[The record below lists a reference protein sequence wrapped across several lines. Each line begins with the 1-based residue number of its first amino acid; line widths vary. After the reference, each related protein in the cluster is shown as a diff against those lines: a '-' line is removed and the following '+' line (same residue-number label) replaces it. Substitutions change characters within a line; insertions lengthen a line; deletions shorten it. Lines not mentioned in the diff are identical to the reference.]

1 MTAARGR
8 GVGQGRAKQRNRSPN
23 VGRVRASPTVLS
35 AFALPAEETSS
46 RVKVSDV
53 ANGPRIATIIRAPI
67 QLVRKESR
75 ESSLIKKTCSALMCA
90 STLGGP
96 GPSGAIDSI
105 DDWNGLTT
113 TLVADA
119 WRQ

>member
-23 VGRVRASPTVLS
+23 VGRVRALPTVLS

-75 ESSLIKKTCSALMCA
+75 ESSLIKKNMFGSHVCFNSWRPWPIWRHRLYRRLERADDN
-90 STLGGP
+90 ST
-96 GPSGAIDSI
+96 S
-105 DDWNGLTT
+105 
-113 TLVADA
+113 
-119 WRQ
+119 